1 MSNVKYNGTIY
12 GTDQASEVRYGN
24 SNVADALLNIETNL
38 NDVAYIG
45 DSATG
50 VIPNDPAVL
59 NTIDVVDNLG
69 SSATQ
74 QPLSANQGR
83 ILNNKINNLPNTLKM
98 TATKIEYDNSA
109 SRLEATNLQTA
120 LDEVTVK
127 MNNVAATSVAYDN
140 SVTNLNATN
149 IQDAIDEMLD
159 TVNGIILTVPQS
171 TWIKQADNTYKNS
184 IAVNGISETDVMDVS
199 LYGDNVT
206 DQEAE
211 IFDEWLTAIDF
222 DNNKIILYSSQQ
234 VPISFK
240 IVLRGRTNIE
250 LGKDTIEA
258 GQVSYDNEGTVI
270 QSTNLQ
276 DVISEI
282 GNRTFITLNCVTDDK
297 MIGETVACSKDGIT
311 FSAVVP
317 KEKKIIFKLPSA
329 GRWVIHN
336 PATGRDKIM
345 DITYYGEYD
354 VDLRGYAV
362 YSAII
367 DHSIADPRDSVTYA
381 DDAIGMEKG
390 SLEWLKKPI
399 FKDIKNCLLING
411 IFAGYL
417 NPDNLNQ
424 YADGSPADI
433 KTLGNDVMVEF
444 PRIGYRLK
452 WLDDNK
458 LKISITDEPNNS
470 EFYYDT
476 FSWDEYNDCDKVY
489 LGVYKAYLSTQLYS
503 SSGRTPS
510 VSQSTDGFRNAA
522 LAKGGSWGITSWGI
536 KKLLQCLYIIFAG
549 DLNSQDAIGYGYVKS
564 GQTAAVKT
572 GGANNYGFM
581 SEKIKQT
588 NPTYLTDQTHQ
599 VKCFGLEDLWGNVW
613 EHIDGCRTN
622 STFEILVYKR
632 ASRMNSSA
640 YNYFSAGTY
649 NHVAN
654 MDGIMSRPLGDN
666 YSGFLLDIKNG
677 SNTTYYCDY
686 QGYRS
691 NCMVLSGGD
700 WTNGLSAG
708 IFRDGVYH
716 TVNASAT
723 NAGARLMYYHKEVKG
738 E

>member
-12 GTDQASEVRYGN
+12 GTDQASEVKYGN
-24 SNVADALLNIETNL
+24 SNVADALLNVETNL

-50 VIPNDPAVL
+50 AIPNDPAVL

-258 GQVSYDNEGTVI
+258 GQVSYNNEGTVI

-297 MIGETVACSKDGIT
+297 MIGETVTCSKDGIS

-367 DHSIADPRDSVTYA
+367 DHSIADPRDSITYA

-390 SLEWLKKPI
+390 SLEWLNKPI
-399 FKDIKNCLLING
+399 FKDIKPCLLIEG
-411 IFAGYL
+411 VFAGYL
-417 NPDNLNQ
+417 NKDTMTSYENGN
-424 YADGSPADI
+424 SADI
-433 KTLGNDVMVEF
+433 TTLGNDVMVEF
-444 PRIGYRLK
+444 PRMGYRFK

-470 EFYYDT
+470 EFYYDA
-476 FSWDEYNDCDKVY
+476 FSFNDYNDCDKIY
-489 LGVYKAYLSTQLYS
+489 LAAYEGFVSSTKLYS
-503 SSGRTPS
+503 SHNRAVTVSLSKANYRSYAQARGGNFGIRTFAS
-510 VSQSTDGFRNAA
+510 
-522 LAKGGSWGITSWGI
+522 L
-536 KKLLQCLYIIFAG
+536 KLLQCLYLIWAG
-549 DLNSQDAIGYGYVKS
+549 DLDSQTALGYGNLVS
-564 GQTAAVKT
+564 GAYIKT
-572 GGANNYGFM
+572 GTANNYGFM
-581 SEKIKQT
+581 SEIVKNS
-588 NPTYLTDQTHQ
+588 NPTYITDGKHAI
-599 VKCFGLEDLWGNVW
+599 KFLGIENPYGNYW
-613 EHIDGCRTN
+613 EIIDGVRTDSVLCLLTSKRHSRNNN
-622 STFEILVYKR
+622 SG
-632 ASRMNSSA
+632 
-640 YNYFSAGTY
+640 YNYFNSGNYEKSSGLSTAFI
-649 NHVAN
+649 NKV
-654 MDGIMSRPLGDN
+654 IGDN
-666 YSGFLLDIKNG
+666 YGGFLPMLNKG
-677 SNTTYYCDY
+677 SATTYYTDQSAY
-686 QGYRS
+686 TANRHMLQGRS
-691 NCMVLSGGD
+691 QGGG
-700 WTNGLSAG
+700 TAGG
-708 IFRDGVYH
+708 IFSMDLSYEDLTWTSV
-716 TVNASAT
+716 T
-723 NAGARLMYYHKEVKG
+723 ARLMYYHKEVKG